1 MKQKANH
8 LAAGL
13 LLIASAP
20 SAAGPPPSESATD
33 AQPDRAVLTQ
43 IVHDIC
49 PKRVAMLGEAT
60 HGDGATVAFKAAL
73 VRELIDKCHFSAVF
87 FEASHYDFLEF
98 SRRIRAGEPT
108 TPEMISS
115 AVGGLWKFDRE
126 FAPLVPYLFAQARAG
141 RVALGGLDDQLG
153 SAGAFYANDAMP
165 SELTSYLDEPRRSEC
180 RDIMRKRIY
189 YQFPIYAAPE
199 HDQVASCLA
208 DIDAALSQT
217 GKGARAQLHR
227 EMMLSMTRVIS
238 RELFAQDNYIQQ
250 RDRSMYL
257 NFRWL
262 AGHLPA
268 RSKIILW
275 GATAHMAKDAAADR
289 HYDGYDG
296 AANLGSLIRRDYKQQ
311 SFALGFS
318 ALSGSYRYSRSQPDR
333 AIAVAPQDSLEG
345 RALAGARRDTVYL
358 DLPHLK
364 AIGAVPGRLLGD
376 DVVMAAW
383 QRALDGVVVFR
394 QQRPP
399 QRTDGP

>member
-1 MKQKANH
+1 
-8 LAAGL
+8 
-13 LLIASAP
+13 
-20 SAAGPPPSESATD
+20 
-33 AQPDRAVLTQ
+33 
-43 IVHDIC
+43 
-49 PKRVAMLGEAT
+49 
-60 HGDGATVAFKAAL
+60 
-73 VRELIDKCHFSAVF
+73 
-87 FEASHYDFLEF
+87 
-98 SRRIRAGEPT
+98 
-108 TPEMISS
+108 MISS

-208 DIDAALSQT
+208 DIDAALSHA

-227 EMMLSMTRVIS
+227 EMMLSITRVIS

-262 AGHLPA
+262 AGRLPA

-275 GATAHMAKDAAADR
+275 GATAHMAKNAAAD
-289 HYDGYDG
+289 HHYDG
-296 AANLGSLIRRDYKQQ
+296 AANLGSLIRRDYKRQ

-333 AIAVAPQDSLEG
+333 AVAIAPQDSLES
-345 RALAGARRDTVYL
+345 RALAGARRDAVYL
-358 DLPHLK
+358 DMPHLN
-364 AIGAVPGRLLGD
+364 AIGTVPGRLLGD
-376 DVVMAAW
+376 DFVTAAW

-399 QRTDGP
+399 RRMDGQ

>member
-1 MKQKANH
+1 
-8 LAAGL
+8 
-13 LLIASAP
+13 
-20 SAAGPPPSESATD
+20 
-33 AQPDRAVLTQ
+33 
-43 IVHDIC
+43 
-49 PKRVAMLGEAT
+49 
-60 HGDGATVAFKAAL
+60 
-73 VRELIDKCHFSAVF
+73 
-87 FEASHYDFLEF
+87 
-98 SRRIRAGEPT
+98 
-108 TPEMISS
+108 MISS

-153 SAGAFYANDAMP
+153 SAGAFFANDAMLA
-165 SELTSYLDEPRRSEC
+165 ELTDYLDQPRRGEC
-180 RDIMRKRIY
+180 REILRMRIY
-189 YQFPIYAAPE
+189 FQFPNYAAPE
-199 HDQVASCLA
+199 HGQVASCLA
-208 DIDAALSQT
+208 GIEAALSHADT
-217 GKGARAQLHR
+217 TAKTQLHR

-238 RELFAQDNYIQQ
+238 RELLAQDIYIQQ

-262 AGHLPA
+262 AAHLPA

-275 GATAHMAKDAAADR
+275 GATAHMTNDAGADR
-289 HYDGYDG
+289 HYDG
-296 AANLGSLIRRDYKQQ
+296 ATNLGSLIRRDYKQQ

-333 AIAVAPQDSLEG
+333 AVAIAPQDSIES

-364 AIGAVPGRLLGD
+364 AIGTVPGRLLGD
-376 DVVMAAW
+376 DFVTAAW